1 MLCSMPRPHAE
12 IVHESDVAA
21 VGLPYTGWPGGERAR
36 ILSADPATGAL
47 SAIVELQPGYARPA
61 GSQAARTELVVLGG
75 ELRIGEAIGRYGTFS
90 SVPEGVADGAWS
102 APGGATVFL
111 MTRGRADFKP
121 SLAASPAGDT
131 AAGGTATADP
141 NSPGRILLDAHRL
154 PWVGQATA
162 GPPPGIFSKRLRF
175 HEATGERVFLCAMVP
190 RYDYPQI
197 EFHECAEESYVIR
210 GDVRMGTSGLMV
222 AGSYFWRP
230 AYITHGPF
238 FTTDG
243 FVAVMYVDGTLVN
256 HYVDDPRRTPAENRA
271 EAAAKRA
278 ATTG

>member
-1 MLCSMPRPHAE
+1 MARPHTE
-12 IVHESDVAA
+12 IVHESDFAPVE
-21 VGLPYTGWPGGERAR
+21 LPYAGWPGGERAR

-47 SAIVELQPGYARPA
+47 TAIVELPRGYRRPA
-61 GSQAARTELVVLGG
+61 GQHAARTELYVLAGD
-75 ELRIGEAIGRYGTFS
+75 LRIGEWRGSYGTFD
-90 SVPEGVADGAWS
+90 SVPAGVADADWH
-102 APGGATVFL
+102 APDGATL
-111 MTRGRADFKP
+111 LLTTRGRADFTP
-121 SLAASPAGDT
+121 GPGDAAPA
-131 AAGGTATADP
+131 
-141 NSPGRILLDAHRL
+141 GRILIDAHRI

-175 HEATGERVFLCAMVP
+175 EADTGERLFLCALVP
-190 RYDYPQI
+190 HYDYPLI
-197 EFHECAEESYVIR
+197 EYHDCAEESYVIR

-256 HYVDDPRRTPAENRA
+256 HYVNDPRRTPAENRA
-271 EAAAKRA
+271 ESQGA
-278 ATTG
+278 GL